1 MNEKNIDNSIE
12 TKNKDYV
19 KQIDTKEKPYT
30 IEVNWD
36 SKVDLLEILELFLCP
51 SITI

>member
-1 MNEKNIDNSIE
+1 MNEKNKDKSIE
-12 TKNKDYV
+12 NKDYE

-30 IEVNWD
+30 IEVNRD

>member
-1 MNEKNIDNSIE
+1 MNEKNIDKSIA
-12 TKNKDYV
+12 KKDYQ
-19 KQIDTKEKPYT
+19 KRLDTKEKPYT
-30 IEVNWD
+30 IEVNRG